1 MNDDEKAAEEYAA
14 KVNPPIPVGPVFSQG
29 VFFGVSPVE
38 IPASVFSDAPN
49 NSKRDF
55 IAGCE
60 YTKQRIWTKAIEDN
74 APYIYVPELKQI
86 IFGGEKK

>member
-1 MNDDEKAAEEYAA
+1 MKDDEKAAEEYAA

-29 VFFGVSPVE
+29 VFLEVSPIE

-55 IAGCE
+55 LAGCE
-60 YTKQRIWTKAIEDN
+60 HTKQRIWAEIESRGGVTTLSD
-74 APYIYVPELKQI
+74 YKQI
-86 IFGGEKK
+86 IFGGEKL